1 MTDKRLVLEVVSGC
15 TEFPICVDTHLRTNR
30 VPLSTV
36 RYDPV
41 VKPLTIEERNEL
53 SNLKTA
59 CKCSPGSKNTD
70 LNACSCSLGRFGIVR

>member
-1 MTDKRLVLEVVSGC
+1 MTDDRLVLEVVSGC
-15 TEFPICVDTHLRTNR
+15 TEFPICVDTHLRTNH

-53 SNLKTA
+53 SNSTVNI
-59 CKCSPGSKNTD
+59 KN
-70 LNACSCSLGRFGIVR
+70 GM